1 MEKLYL
7 VESLEKLQE
16 NPKKVVDLKTIL
28 VVVSTLSII
37 GYSLVVILFIKNSSL
52 NENIKLSNS
61 QLEKAKA
68 ENSQFEKE
76 LIFYKNTDLAKEVE
90 ILQLKLNN
98 AEKNLKST
106 ESQLNSTQNQL
117 KNLQTNIAKIKPY
130 LDVIDAIESL
140 LSEGP
145 KENNVSNVNSKVSTL
160 GDSEVSDQWAR
171 AKASIDLEKSSWSGS
186 EISAT
191 VSLITSKILSLII

>member
-1 MEKLYL
+1 ME
-7 VESLEKLQE
+7 SIEKPQE
-16 NPKKVVDLKTIL
+16 NPKKVIDLKTIL
-28 VVVSTLSII
+28 VAVSVLSLI
-37 GYSLVVILFIKNSSL
+37 GYFLVVILFIKNSSL
-52 NENIKLSNS
+52 NKNLILT
-61 QLEKAKA
+61 QVRLESSDI

-90 ILQLKLNN
+90 ILNLKLTNI
-98 AEKNLKST
+98 EKNLKST
-106 ESQLNSTQNQL
+106 ESQLNSTQTQL
-117 KNLQTNIAKIKPY
+117 KNLQTNTTKIKPY
-130 LDVIDAIESL
+130 LDVINAIENL

-145 KENNVSNVNSKVSTL
+145 NANNVSNVNSKVSTL
-160 GDSEVSDQWAR
+160 GDSEVSDQWAK

>member
-1 MEKLYL
+1 ME
-7 VESLEKLQE
+7 SIEKPQE
-16 NPKKVVDLKTIL
+16 NPKKVIDLKTIL
-28 VVVSTLSII
+28 VAVSVLSLI
-37 GYSLVVILFIKNSSL
+37 GYFLVVILFIKNSSL
-52 NENIKLSNS
+52 NKNLILT
-61 QLEKAKA
+61 QVRLESSDI

-90 ILQLKLNN
+90 ILQLKLNS
-98 AEKNLKST
+98 AEKKLEST
-106 ESQLNSTQNQL
+106 ESQLNSTQTQL
-117 KNLQTNIAKIKPY
+117 KNLQTNTTKIKPY
-130 LDVIDAIESL
+130 LDVINAIENL

-145 KENNVSNVNSKVSTL
+145 NANNVSNVNSKVSTL

>member
-1 MEKLYL
+1 ME
-7 VESLEKLQE
+7 SIEKPQE
-16 NPKKVVDLKTIL
+16 NPKKVIDLKTIL
-28 VVVSTLSII
+28 VAVSVLSLI
-37 GYSLVVILFIKNSSL
+37 GYFLVVILFIKNSSL
-52 NENIKLSNS
+52 NKNLILT
-61 QLEKAKA
+61 QVRLESSDI

-90 ILQLKLNN
+90 ILQLKLNS
-98 AEKNLKST
+98 AEKKLEST
-106 ESQLNSTQNQL
+106 ESQLNSTQTQL
-117 KNLQTNIAKIKPY
+117 KNLQTNTTKIKPY
-130 LDVIDAIESL
+130 LDVINAIENL

-145 KENNVSNVNSKVSTL
+145 NANNVSNVNSKVSTL
-160 GDSEVSDQWAR
+160 GDSEVSDQWAK